1 MNTVNIK
8 LNSINIIIVF
18 IFKIGIFFVTNASI
32 TEMKGIVRISNRIPS
47 LLEVNTV
54 IIFISFR
61 YNFNML
67 IVSIDITNV
76 EIKK

>member
-1 MNTVNIK
+1 MNTVTIK

-18 IFKIGIFFVTNASI
+18 IFKICIFFVTNASI
-32 TEMKGIVRISNRIPS
+32 TEMKGIVKISNRIPS

>member
-1 MNTVNIK
+1 
-8 LNSINIIIVF
+8 
-18 IFKIGIFFVTNASI
+18 
-32 TEMKGIVRISNRIPS
+32 MKGIVRISNRIPS

-67 IVSIDITNV
+67 IVSIDITIV